1 MKNKKKFFGIVV
13 FLLVASI
20 ASFVI
25 LGSPMKEN
33 AAHPKEYTVEEF
45 VSSVSFLNNYQSALS
60 ENSDMIR
67 SYVSEYDAENL
78 TYEEYMSIEAYI
90 IFILENS
97 PTDEELAIIN
107 SLMNEGHTIQTLSQI
122 YEFYLTTNE
131 SPAIITEIAALE
143 NLYWGDNWIENAF
156 NDITDNAHGVLDIE
170 DVKAYLEN
178 VSLEDIQYANILCRK
193 GKYTIDEILQQKI
206 NGTSWDEITLSVYSN
221 VSTGNI
227 TMSSNSKI
235 NAINTAVSQ
244 SNISF
249 NENPMQSYELAGL
262 LSKHVSA
269 LNSDYITKEN
279 ADEIISLLQEEQDN
293 ALVDSV
299 NEILKSF
306 DLPTSFMNYEQQKE
320 YFNTNNEIAKEN
332 GLKDKDILLLRQK
345 GFSMAEI
352 AEESCDYD
360 GKILHLLTKLKSARE
375 VA

>member
-1 MKNKKKFFGIVV
+1 MKK
-13 FLLVASI
+13 
-20 ASFVI
+20 
-25 LGSPMKEN
+25 
-33 AAHPKEYTVEEF
+33 
-45 VSSVSFLNNYQSALS
+45 
-60 ENSDMIR
+60 
-67 SYVSEYDAENL
+67 YVSIMLGVLILATSVAVIATIGEGQKEISKDEELTMELISEKLSFQQSYSDAGDEFKDAIKSFSSEFSGENMS
-78 TYEEYMSIEAYI
+78 YEEYMTIEAYI

-97 PTDEELAIIN
+97 PTDEELALIN
-107 SLMNEGHTIQTLSQI
+107 SLMDDGYTIQTLSDI

-131 SPAIITEIAALE
+131 SPDIIAEIAALE
-143 NLYWGDNWIENAF
+143 NSYWGDNWIENAF

-206 NGTSWDEITLSVYSN
+206 NGTSWDEITHSVYSN

-235 NAINTAVSQ
+235 NAINNAVSQ

-299 NEILKSF
+299 NEILKSL

-320 YFNTNNEIAKEN
+320 YHNTNNEIAKEN

>member
-131 SPAIITEIAALE
+131 NIDIVYQIASLE
-143 NLYWGDNWIENAF
+143 DEYWGDNWIENAYNTIT
-156 NDITDNAHGVLDIE
+156 NDKHGVLVTE
-170 DVKAYLEN
+170 EVKAYLDGGL
-178 VSLEDIQYANILCRK
+178 SLDDISYANILCRK
-193 GKYTIDEILQQKI
+193 GVYTIHEILEMKQNGMSWEYINKSVDALSRSEKSIKQDTIYVTDTADIFEENPMVAYELTNTFLKNNNSVSLSKINMENIDEIVEQIEENKSKAI
-206 NGTSWDEITLSVYSN
+206 ISAVDEQLKTLGYPARYMTV
-221 VSTGNI
+221 
-227 TMSSNSKI
+227 
-235 NAINTAVSQ
+235 AQ
-244 SNISF
+244 
-249 NENPMQSYELAGL
+249 
-262 LSKHVSA
+262 
-269 LNSDYITKEN
+269 TKEY
-279 ADEIISLLQEEQDN
+279 EQINYEKANSFGINDKTI
-293 ALVDSV
+293 AR
-299 NEILKSF
+299 LKSRGF
-306 DLPTSFMNYEQQKE
+306 SIG
-320 YFNTNNEIAKEN
+320 EIA
-332 GLKDKDILLLRQK
+332 DAAD
-345 GFSMAEI
+345 A
-352 AEESCDYD
+352 YD
-360 GKILHLLTKLKSARE
+360 GKPLNFLEELKSRRE
-375 VA
+375 A